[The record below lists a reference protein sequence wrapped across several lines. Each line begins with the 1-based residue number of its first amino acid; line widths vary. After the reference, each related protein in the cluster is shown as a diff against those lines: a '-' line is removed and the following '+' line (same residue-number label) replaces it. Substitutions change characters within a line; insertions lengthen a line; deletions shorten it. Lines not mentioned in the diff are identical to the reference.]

1 MKRILLTG
9 AFLMALSFTAN
20 AQLLSETFNAG
31 STTISNWSL
40 IDNDGDTKNWGIY
53 TGDEE
58 SDSWG
63 FEGNFA
69 GSYSWAQNI
78 AYEPDNFL
86 ISPGFT
92 VPDNGATLSYLTG
105 YTYYSPQS
113 EADWLSVYVVT
124 PDMQSVDDIIAND
137 PIYTNIFDTPTT
149 ATYVPE
155 AIPVSVSLA
164 DYAGEVIALAFRHYN
179 GYDQELVMLDSVLV
193 TAGVNGVADNKF
205 TSLTL
210 SPNPTNS
217 VVNIANAGLVSN
229 VSVVDL
235 NGRVVKSSSFA
246 NVENP
251 QVNIS
256 DLANGVYMMT
266 INSDKGAVTKKIVKN

>member
-31 STTISNWSL
+31 STSIGNWSA

-53 TGDEE
+53 TGTAA
-58 SDSWG
+58 SDGWG
-63 FEGNFA
+63 FEGNYA
-69 GSYSWAQNI
+69 GSFSWSANV

-86 ISPGFT
+86 VSPAFT

-105 YTYYSPQS
+105 YTYYNPVS

-124 PDMQSVDDIIAND
+124 SDMETIDDIIAND
-137 PIYTNIFDTPTT
+137 PIYTNVFDTPTT
-149 ATYVPE
+149 EEYVPE

-164 DYAGEVIALAFRHYN
+164 DYAGETILLAFRHYN
-179 GYDQELVMLDSVLV
+179 GYDQERVMLDSILV

-235 NGRVVKSSSFA
+235 NGRVVKSSNFA

-266 INSDKGAVTKKIVKN
+266 INSDKGAVKKNPQ